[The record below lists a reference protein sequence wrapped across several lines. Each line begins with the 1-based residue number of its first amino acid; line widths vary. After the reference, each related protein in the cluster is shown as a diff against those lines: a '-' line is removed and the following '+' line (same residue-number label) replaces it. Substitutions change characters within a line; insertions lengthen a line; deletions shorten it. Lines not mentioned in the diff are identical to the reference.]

1 MNEEEK
7 RERELLFLLFSVPA
21 SLLRRW
27 WHRECVVKWTNG
39 IGSKLRPCSLFGLGE
54 EFGRFIHENYNLSL
68 SLRFTSDSLSQLAE
82 AGVESSLWYITVRH
96 LFGLRNTLPFGSERE
111 TLLSL
116 RSRSPSHIFHPLLSS
131 FKHTKLKRRRKY
143 SWIFILHPSP
153 LLLRFI
159 PSASPQCTLIPS
171 LYFLPSFP
179 SFSSSIDC
187 WRKRKKVLHSERW
200 EKEREF
206 TEKVR
211 EKLKRKWEKKL
222 LGKKNVKSKISK
234 SYKVTPKTY
243 SYFSFPSFLPFF
255 ACILSSTFG
264 DD

>member
-1 MNEEEK
+1 MK
-7 RERELLFLLFSVPA
+7 RKKRDSERKKRELLFLLFSVPA

-54 EFGRFIHENYNLSL
+54 EFGGFIHENYNLSL
-68 SLRFTSDSLSQLAE
+68 SLRFTSDSLQLAE

-96 LFGLRNTLPFGSERE
+96 LFGLRNTLPYGSEGE
-111 TLLSL
+111 TLLSSLSKLFLPSSSL
-116 RSRSPSHIFHPLLSS
+116 RSN
-131 FKHTKLKRRRKY
+131 TKLKRRRKY
-143 SWIFILHPSP
+143 SWIFILHPFP
-153 LLLRFI
+153 LLRFI

-187 WRKRKKVLHSERW
+187 WRKRKKFYTVNA
-200 EKEREF
+200 KREF

-211 EKLKRKWEKKL
+211 EKLKRKGEKKL
-222 LGKKNVKSKISK
+222 LGKNEREK
-234 SYKVTPKTY
+234 
-243 SYFSFPSFLPFF
+243 
-255 ACILSSTFG
+255 
-264 DD
+264 